1 MENPPDSA
9 QSPSYPAWGGE
20 AQEANSLWG
29 VPHSLM
35 GLSIPRPNFPQPL
48 RLRQDLP
55 NASVCTPAAEDPQAF
70 QRIRLHQQRSTL
82 PLCRLLV
89 QKSLGFPSC
98 ADLLFL
104 HCASQDDL
112 LSSAR
117 DMAFPTSFVCF
128 GLCDNPLN
136 HGQLMNY
143 HYKHR
148 LQIHIQ
154 SSLWQNIVYSHRY
167 HVLSQKKH
175 AKTITKYQHPID
187 VQVWLVVW
195 TPLKNMSSSNG
206 IIVPN
211 WMETHKIPWFQTTN
225 QVSIVQLPSGKLT

>member
-1 MENPPDSA
+1 MVQYLHFRILEFPLKKSMTQPQVDKFGV
-9 QSPSYPAWGGE
+9 PSYPQRVGHFPVEPSFSSGIFLPCLITE
-20 AQEANSLWG
+20 IIITPSVVGMIYQHPYRRC
-29 VPHSLM
+29 PHSLM

-55 NASVCTPAAEDPQAF
+55 NASVCTPAAKDPQAF

-154 SSLWQNIVYSHRY
+154 SSL
-167 HVLSQKKH
+167 
-175 AKTITKYQHPID
+175 
-187 VQVWLVVW
+187 
-195 TPLKNMSSSNG
+195 
-206 IIVPN
+206 
-211 WMETHKIPWFQTTN
+211 
-225 QVSIVQLPSGKLT
+225 